1 MRYTRP
7 KPIDSDSN
15 IHPLVQWAWTQMA
28 MKKLTHEFVAEK
40 AGLSTATLRNW
51 ARGRTTPRLIDIEA
65 VVNVL
70 GSDLS
75 VKKSANED

>member
-1 MRYTRP
+1 
-7 KPIDSDSN
+7 
-15 IHPLVQWAWTQMA
+15 MA
-28 MKKLTHEFVAEK
+28 MKRLTHEFVAEK
-40 AGLSTATLRNW
+40 AGISTATLRNW

-75 VKKSANED
+75 VKKSASED